1 MSMFKT
7 KKQLLFNPHDVLMKE
22 QFYTVYHELKKTGKQ
37 VFTVISTKDRGVVA
51 QLIVNIGLVFAEMK
65 KKVLLI
71 DVNFSDPKLHLLLQS
86 NHTKTVNDIISDFT
100 CSYESFSS
108 NLSKYLYCIPAK
120 KTVHTGTTLVSMD
133 EFDRAI
139 AKWRED
145 FDYIFLY
152 SSEVFELPATHISAG
167 KCDGVIL
174 AVKKR
179 KDSLRTVQKAITDI
193 KKKECEL
200 MGIVLY
206 S

>member
-7 KKQLLFNPHDVLMKE
+7 KKQLLFNPHDALMKE

-86 NHTKTVNDIISDFT
+86 NHMKTVNDIISDFT

-145 FDYIFLY
+145 FDYILLY
-152 SSEVFELPATHISAG
+152 SSEVFELPVTHISAG

>member
-1 MSMFKT
+1 MFKT
-7 KKQLLFNPHDVLMKE
+7 KKQLLFNPHDALIKE

-37 VFTVISTKDRGVVA
+37 VFTVISMKDRGVVA

>member
-7 KKQLLFNPHDVLMKE
+7 KKQLPFNPHDALMKE

>member
-7 KKQLLFNPHDVLMKE
+7 KKQLLFNPHDALMKE

-86 NHTKTVNDIISDFT
+86 NHTKTVNDIISDLT

-108 NLSKYLYCIPAK
+108 NVSKYLYCIPAK

>member
-1 MSMFKT
+1 
-7 KKQLLFNPHDVLMKE
+7 
-22 QFYTVYHELKKTGKQ
+22 
-37 VFTVISTKDRGVVA
+37 
-51 QLIVNIGLVFAEMK
+51 
-65 KKVLLI
+65 
-71 DVNFSDPKLHLLLQS
+71 
-86 NHTKTVNDIISDFT
+86 
-100 CSYESFSS
+100 
-108 NLSKYLYCIPAK
+108 
-120 KTVHTGTTLVSMD
+120 MD

-139 AKWRED
+139 AKWREN
-145 FDYIFLY
+145 FDYILLY

>member
-7 KKQLLFNPHDVLMKE
+7 KKQLLFNPHDALIKE

-152 SSEVFELPATHISAG
+152 SSEVFELPVTHISAG

>member
-1 MSMFKT
+1 MFKT
-7 KKQLLFNPHDVLMKE
+7 KKQLLFNPHDALMKE

-120 KTVHTGTTLVSMD
+120 KTVHTGTNLVSMD

>member
-1 MSMFKT
+1 
-7 KKQLLFNPHDVLMKE
+7 MKE

-145 FDYIFLY
+145 FDYILLY
-152 SSEVFELPATHISAG
+152 SSEVFELPVTHISAG

>member
-7 KKQLLFNPHDVLMKE
+7 KKQLPFDPHDALMKE
-22 QFYTVYHELKKTGKQ
+22 QFYTMYHELKKSGKQ
-37 VFTVISTKDRGVVA
+37 VFTVTSTKDRGVVA
-51 QLIVNIGLVFAEMK
+51 SLIVNIGLVFAEMK

-86 NHTKTVNDIISDFT
+86 NHTKTVNDIISDSS
-100 CSYESFSS
+100 CSYETFSS

-120 KTVHTGTTLVSMD
+120 KTVHTGTSLVATD
-133 EFDRAI
+133 EFDYVI
-139 AKWRED
+139 AKWKED

-152 SSEVFELPATHISAG
+152 SSEVFELSATHMIAG
-167 KCDGVIL
+167 KCDGVVL

-179 KDSLRTVQKAITDI
+179 KDSLRTVQKVIANI
-193 KKKECEL
+193 KRKECEL
-200 MGIVLY
+200 IGIVLY

>member
-1 MSMFKT
+1 MN
-7 KKQLLFNPHDVLMKE
+7 LFLVIYLNT
-22 QFYTVYHELKKTGKQ
+22 YI
-37 VFTVISTKDRGVVA
+37 VF
-51 QLIVNIGLVFAEMK
+51 L
-65 KKVLLI
+65 
-71 DVNFSDPKLHLLLQS
+71 P
-86 NHTKTVNDIISDFT
+86 
-100 CSYESFSS
+100 
-108 NLSKYLYCIPAK
+108 K

-179 KDSLRTVQKAITDI
+179 KDSLRTVQKQ
-193 KKKECEL
+193 
-200 MGIVLY
+200 
-206 S
+206 

>member
-1 MSMFKT
+1 MFKT
-7 KKQLLFNPHDVLMKE
+7 KKQLPFNPHDALMKE

-120 KTVHTGTTLVSMD
+120 KTVYTGTTLVSMD

>member
-7 KKQLLFNPHDVLMKE
+7 KKQLLFNPHDALMKE

-120 KTVHTGTTLVSMD
+120 KTVHTGTNLVSMD

>member
-7 KKQLLFNPHDVLMKE
+7 KKQLLFNPHDALMKE

-152 SSEVFELPATHISAG
+152 SSEVFELPVTHISAG

>member
-1 MSMFKT
+1 M
-7 KKQLLFNPHDVLMKE
+7 
-22 QFYTVYHELKKTGKQ
+22 
-37 VFTVISTKDRGVVA
+37 
-51 QLIVNIGLVFAEMK
+51 
-65 KKVLLI
+65 
-71 DVNFSDPKLHLLLQS
+71 NFSDPKLHLLLQS

-120 KTVHTGTTLVSMD
+120 KTVHTGTNLVSMD

>member
-7 KKQLLFNPHDVLMKE
+7 KKQLLFNPHDALMKE

-120 KTVHTGTTLVSMD
+120 KTVHTGTDLVSMD